1 MASAAAILYGGQVV
15 KVGNLSGTSFHY
27 QSGFLMGFIL
37 NGAKYTYCY
46 PSDFRIEDQGT
57 INADGGYYQE
67 AKFLSYLAKT
77 ISLNDL
83 PAYKL
88 KSTDLAN
95 AEKGDIVN
103 VHTLYL
109 VSPYTDFCK
118 YSNYTWTYDPD
129 VIPIDG
135 SGNIIFPSGT
145 PPTVPVS
152 LNVNALSFYNHN
164 IGLINSSDYTDDKDQ
179 GAYYLALCALEIN
192 MINRDIFPLFNQST
206 DLQTYILNQNAEW
219 SGGTIFNQPT
229 LEDIMQY
236 YESLR
241 NFYRAAY
248 ANQLFIAG
256 SPANTKVFW
265 LASVLSA
272 NSLSVFPI
280 DLKLT
285 ILSQVVDIMT
295 TDYENDAPSN
305 PFLQIADVGP
315 EIILNI
321 VDSITIDPTQS
332 DYFLKQ
338 LLNTKYSGVNNSDK
352 TLFETLYD
360 NLSDNRIGHL
370 THNLINTTDQRK
382 QFIQSLHNI
391 WKISKYNPYY
401 NSPSYTQSAKPTGVY
416 PESFFVVNRAT
427 YYDKTTAPAILVYQ
441 STETTLSPYITSF
454 EFDLSNNQVIA
465 SKVTQETIHDEH
477 TSTSTTSTKF
487 GTYHLYQPLSLIGYT
502 SDPLV
507 HLPQTNCIPAF
518 FLYYASDAREIANF
532 DYGVLLIV
540 EMALNFSIL
549 GGLGEV
555 AEFAAIADASEFAA
569 AEVAAANASDTAEL
583 SYLSEIANIANAG
596 SLAEDTPIVLWDTIV
611 GINRVVQFS
620 AGSLSSITNYM
631 VSAATTSDSQVIAF
645 LKKLDI
651 FLGLINLATLGVDV
665 VNQISVVVAAR
676 DIVDD
681 ATYSAANLS
690 QTTRDEIEFIA
701 DIQELVNEMNNKFQ
715 GLSLSSTDITTLTD
729 KYASLSNADKLA
741 FFNKFHFLEDT
752 DSIWSELNVSYLAHD
767 IDADGNV
774 ISVQKTLMDV
784 WINDYNDAE
793 LLHIRSDLD
802 VLRGFK
808 FLESQ
813 TNAFKHAL
821 IGDVRIGRPVLPD
834 GTLGNTAVE
843 LSGMHNPRNIVSVPP
858 YVSGK
863 WNFKNNSFIENDL
876 GYTKGKLERCMTDA
890 DIDPMTNNRWENPFE
905 TDPARLYMK
914 VKDDMTGVWPNNYS
928 LKKIK
933 GEMGFAF
940 GKKIQGQTKVPNA
953 LKFDSFASDGQKMI
967 IYKDQYNEWS
977 IYPNNKFIIQKTN

>member
-27 QSGFLMGFIL
+27 QSGFLMSFIL
-37 NGAKYTYCY
+37 NKAKYTYCY
-46 PSDFRIEDQGT
+46 PSDFRIDDQGT
-57 INADGGYYQE
+57 KYANGGYIQE
-67 AKFLSYLAKT
+67 AEFLKYLADPKLL
-77 ISLNDL
+77 SGLS
-83 PAYKL
+83 AYRL

-129 VIPIDG
+129 VTPIDG

-305 PFLQIADVGP
+305 PFLQIAAVGP

-401 NSPSYTQSAKPTGVY
+401 NSPSYTQSVKPTGVY

-532 DYGVLLIV
+532 DYGVLLFV
-540 EMALNFSIL
+540 EIALNFATL

-555 AEFAAIADASEFAA
+555 EAFTALADVSEIAA
-569 AEVAAANASDTAEL
+569 ADVATASASNVAEL
-583 SYLSEIANIANAG
+583 SYLSEISDIADVG
-596 SLAEDTPIVLWDTIV
+596 SLSEGTPIVSWNTVV
-611 GINRVVQFS
+611 GISKIVQFS
-620 AGSLSSITNYM
+620 AGSFTSITNYM
-631 VSAATTSDSQVIAF
+631 VSVDTTMDQNVKDFIN
-645 LKKLDI
+645 KLDV
-651 FLGLINLATLGVDV
+651 FLGLINLATLGVDTIS
-665 VNQISVVVAAR
+665 QISLATAAR

-681 ATYSAANLS
+681 ATYATADLS
-690 QTTRDEIEFIA
+690 QTAKNEIEIIA
-701 DIQELVNEMNNKFQ
+701 DIQELVTDMNAKLQ
-715 GLSLSSTDITTLTD
+715 GLSLSSSNTLLTKFANLNEED
-729 KYASLSNADKLA
+729 QLSFFNNFYFKDEADPIWNQLNEVYDTASGRTLVDDWEEIQSLKSYRNNIDFLSSYRYISKDTSLLTHIFEGEINQAGNGVGVHSIEAINNGKAQINSIINPANSDGYYKATVSVLDNGVPIVKPGFSTFFKDTWDRQRIIEEISLS
-741 FFNKFHFLEDT
+741 FTNKVFIKGK
-752 DSIWSELNVSYLAHD
+752 IWEGTMT
-767 IDADGNV
+767 DGN
-774 ISVQKTLMDV
+774 LC
-784 WINDYNDAE
+784 
-793 LLHIRSDLD
+793 R
-802 VLRGFK
+802 
-808 FLESQ
+808 
-813 TNAFKHAL
+813 L
-821 IGDVRIGRPVLPD
+821 IILS
-834 GTLGNTAVE
+834 GNTKV
-843 LSGMHNPRNIVSVPP
+843 
-858 YVSGK
+858 
-863 WNFKNNSFIENDL
+863 F
-876 GYTKGKLERCMTDA
+876 DA
-890 DIDPMTNNRWENPFE
+890 TTI
-905 TDPARLYMK
+905 
-914 VKDDMTGVWPNNYS
+914 
-928 LKKIK
+928 IK
-933 GEMGFAF
+933 
-940 GKKIQGQTKVPNA
+940 T
-953 LKFDSFASDGQKMI
+953 S
-967 IYKDQYNEWS
+967 
-977 IYPNNKFIIQKTN
+977 YPFIIF